1 MVLIRFAV
9 IVLSRPA
16 PARLGRWTYPA
27 QNGETVSV
35 VALPKVEQDVT
46 EEEEAPDHLGGPTMV
61 FAQSRHKA
69 VLLVEVH
76 TAAGVPTIDDAG
88 LVSLPEEARR
98 RAEQAIV
105 EYADLLGVVYQCK
118 RSILSPDPCVAV
130 YSADPDDARRLD
142 ESSGLQTP
150 IVTRPRTIVLPELRP
165 DSPYRDLL
173 RDRLD
178 GLALLADSL
187 AEDGAVGRVHDLF
200 RLFERAF
207 ARGPSGCAPPLTQF
221 LSTAS
226 RPLRYSEAEV
236 TDWFQRLRPIV
247 THADR
252 REEYARG
259 PDVEPHLARI
269 ELAAYDVLFNKA
281 TWRNPAADRRAGME
295 LTGGIDPDGTVVL
308 FRQDGTIVLTWL
320 DPFGVFEIDKGATI
334 TVSPPAIWRMP
345 GVSGDSPGASWTF
358 AQFRMATDDE

>member
-1 MVLIRFAV
+1 MILSRFAV

-27 QNGETVSV
+27 QNGESV
-35 VALPKVEQDVT
+35 RVVGLPRVHQDVT
-46 EEEEAPDHLGGPTMV
+46 DEEEAPAHVGGPQVV
-61 FAQSRHKA
+61 FAERRHKA
-69 VLLVEVH
+69 VLLVEVD

-88 LVSLPEEARR
+88 LVRVPEEARR

-118 RSILSPDPCVAV
+118 RTILSPDPCVAV
-130 YSADPDDARRLD
+130 YPADTDDARLLD
-142 ESSGLQTP
+142 GCSGLQTP

-165 DSPYRDLL
+165 ESPYRDLL
-173 RDRLD
+173 SDRLD

-207 ARGPSGCAPPLTQF
+207 ARGPSGCASPLRQF
-221 LSTAS
+221 LATAS
-226 RPLRYSEAEV
+226 RPLGYSESEV
-236 TDWFQRLRPIV
+236 THWFQHLRPIV

-252 REEYARG
+252 RDEYARG
-259 PDVEPHLARI
+259 SDVEPYLSRV

-281 TWRNPAADRRAGME
+281 TWRNPAADRRAGIE

-308 FRQDGTIVLTWL
+308 FRQNGTVVLTWL
-320 DPFGVFEIDKGATI
+320 DPFGVFEIDRGAKF

-345 GVSGDSPGASWTF
+345 GVSGDSPGGNWTF
-358 AQFRMATDDE
+358 AEFRMAVDE